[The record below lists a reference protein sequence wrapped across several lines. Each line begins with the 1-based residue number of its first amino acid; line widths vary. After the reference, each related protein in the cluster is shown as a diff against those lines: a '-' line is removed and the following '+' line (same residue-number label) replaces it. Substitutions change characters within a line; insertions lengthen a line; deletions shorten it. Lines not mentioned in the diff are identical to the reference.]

1 MKGRL
6 RVAVVSRWYPRP
18 DDPFSGS
25 FVRDTVRAVGADCDV
40 AVVVPQ
46 TAGLREVAS
55 FVRSPPPAGDPWS
68 IPMPA
73 WPLSLPARAVVLDR
87 AVGRVRPD
95 LIHVHLAL
103 PDGLPAVATGRRR
116 RKPVVVSEHAG
127 FLGELAAS
135 SRGRFGLVQTLR
147 HADAVVVGSEAL
159 AAELR
164 AYEPRARV
172 HVIGNPVD
180 TAVFAP
186 DTSRRDLALSACLAL
201 GEAKGTD
208 VLLEA
213 WAHAS
218 AEASLPRLVL
228 VGGGPDFDR
237 FRALARS
244 LGLDDVDFA
253 GVLPRDQL
261 AALMRRA
268 SFFVSASRN
277 ERFALVVAEAIAS
290 GTPVV
295 STRVGGPE
303 EYVTSETGVLV
314 EPGDVESLATALVRM
329 SAEADR
335 YDADALHRSIHDRYG
350 YERFGHRLVEVYR
363 SLAR

>member
-1 MKGRL
+1 MTARL
-6 RVAVVSRWYPRP
+6 RVATVSRWYPRP
-18 DDPFSGS
+18 GDPFSGS
-25 FVRDTVRAVGADCDV
+25 FVRDTVRAVEPECDV
-40 AVVVPQ
+40 TVVVPQ
-46 TAGLREVAS
+46 TSDARDVAA
-55 FVRSPPPAGDPWS
+55 FVRSPPRAGDPWNV
-68 IPMPA
+68 PMPG
-73 WPLSLPARAVVLDR
+73 WPLSLPVRAVVLDR
-87 AVGRVRPD
+87 ALGRLRPD
-95 LIHVHLAL
+95 LIHLHLAL
-103 PDGLPAVATGRRR
+103 PDGLPAVVTGRLRR
-116 RKPVVVSEHAG
+116 VPVVVSEHAG

-135 SRGRFGLVQTLR
+135 ARSRFGLVQTLR

-159 AAELR
+159 AGELR

-186 DTSRRDLALSACLAL
+186 DASTRELALSACLAL

-213 WAHAS
+213 WARAS
-218 AEASLPRLVL
+218 VQASLPRLVL
-228 VGGGPDFDR
+228 VGGGPDLDR
-237 FRALARS
+237 FRGLARS
-244 LGLDDVDFA
+244 LGLEGVEFA
-253 GVLPRDQL
+253 GVQPRDQL

-314 EPGDVESLATALVRM
+314 EPNDIDGLAAAVVRM
-329 SAEADR
+329 SGEANR
-335 YDADALHRSIHDRYG
+335 YDADALHRSIHERYG
-350 YERFGHRLVEVYR
+350 YERFGQRLVGVYR
-363 SLAR
+363 SLTR